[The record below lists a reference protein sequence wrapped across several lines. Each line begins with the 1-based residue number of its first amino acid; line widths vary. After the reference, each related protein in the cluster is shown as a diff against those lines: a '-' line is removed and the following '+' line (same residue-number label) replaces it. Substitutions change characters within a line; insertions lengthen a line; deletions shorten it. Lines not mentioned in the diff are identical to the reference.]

1 MRREC
6 RLSLRSVHYRHLV
19 FVLRAFSGLTGLA
32 LLASRIVCL
41 VVLAW
46 FVVFAV
52 DQSKVAANHQLGEL
66 AGTTQHVQSKPPAKQ
81 SSATKTLDQ
90 VAKVVTSPFAGLTS
104 GRSPWVIHGLDLL
117 LVLLIYGFGVGF
129 LIRIVRLRM

>member
-1 MRREC
+1 MRRAG

-32 LLASRIVCL
+32 LLISRIVCV

-46 FVVFAV
+46 FAVFAV

-66 AGTTQHVQSKPPAKQ
+66 AGTTRHAASKPPAKE
-81 SSATKTLDQ
+81 SGATKALDQ
-90 VAKVVTSPFAGLTS
+90 VAKAVTSPFASLTS
-104 GRSPWVIHGLDLL
+104 GRSPWVMHGLDTL
-117 LVLLIYGFGVGF
+117 LVLLIYGLGVGF
-129 LIRIVRLRM
+129 LARIVRLRA

>member
-1 MRREC
+1 MRRER
-6 RLSLRSVHYRHLV
+6 RLSFRSVHYRHLM
-19 FVLRAFSGLTGLA
+19 LRAFSGLA

-66 AGTTQHVQSKPPAKQ
+66 AGTTQQVQSKPPAKQ
-81 SSATKTLDQ
+81 SGATKALDQ
-90 VAKVVTSPFAGLTS
+90 VAKAVTSPFASLTS
-104 GRSPWVIHGLDLL
+104 GRGPWVIHGLDLL

-129 LIRIVRLRM
+129 LARFVRLRV